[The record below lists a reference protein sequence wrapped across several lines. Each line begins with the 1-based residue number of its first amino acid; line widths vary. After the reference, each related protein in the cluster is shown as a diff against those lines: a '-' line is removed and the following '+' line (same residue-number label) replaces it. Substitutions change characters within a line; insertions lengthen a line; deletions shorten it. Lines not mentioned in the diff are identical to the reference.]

1 MAEVELHIGGR
12 HYQLAC
18 ADGEEQALQTLAMMV
33 DEQIQSARLMAGG
46 LTEARQLLFAAIL
59 LADRLV
65 SAEMGVSDPAR
76 AGQAEPSA
84 ACQPRL
90 TDDAVSQLV
99 SRIDA
104 LAHRLE
110 TIA

>member
-1 MAEVELHIGGR
+1 MAEVELVIGGR

-18 ADGEEQALQTLAMMV
+18 ADGEEQSLRTLGIMV

-65 SAEMGVSDPAR
+65 TAENGDNNGANSTSTVPTGEIANAPSD
-76 AGQAEPSA
+76 A
-84 ACQPRL
+84 AITRL
-90 TDDAVSQLV
+90 VD
-99 SRIDA
+99 RIDG
-104 LAHRLE
+104 LTLRLQSLV
-110 TIA
+110 